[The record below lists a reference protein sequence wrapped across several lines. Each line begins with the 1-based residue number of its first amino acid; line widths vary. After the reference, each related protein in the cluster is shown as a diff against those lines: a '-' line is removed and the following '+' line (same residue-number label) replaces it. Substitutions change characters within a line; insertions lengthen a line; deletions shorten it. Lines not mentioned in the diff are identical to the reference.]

1 MLGGF
6 FSLLI
11 NILLIIY
18 FALCVNKLVT
28 GDENLRITTMA
39 TLDFEELGDVSYA
52 DTSVTFFAVIRK
64 DGIGVKTPYLNGS
77 AGFSQYVNVYWTQVI
92 TNYYIPNNNGL
103 NRHIYQNI
111 SARNCT

>member
-1 MLGGF
+1 MIGGF

-39 TLDFEELGDVSYA
+39 TLDFEELGM
-52 DTSVTFFAVIRK
+52 
-64 DGIGVKTPYLNGS
+64 
-77 AGFSQYVNVYWTQVI
+77 
-92 TNYYIPNNNGL
+92 
-103 NRHIYQNI
+103 
-111 SARNCT
+111 

>member
-64 DGIGVKTPYLNGS
+64 DGIGAKTPHLNGS